1 MNNIISHSWQDESP
15 EAKARWFQT
24 LSLKERMDLLCF
36 FTDMILQNN
45 PKIME
50 LKNAKS
56 ASRGIRI
63 LRKSPD

>member
-1 MNNIISHSWQDESP
+1 MNNTISHSWQDETP

-45 PKIME
+45 PKILE

-63 LRKSPD
+63 LRKSPG